1 MSVQVIYV
9 APRPTIN
16 YGLQGGLASF
26 SSADSMGGKFS
37 LLITLGRYRAKA
49 PIDDKLCLALT
60 LLPPT
65 L

>member
-1 MSVQVIYV
+1 MSVKVIYV

-16 YGLQGGLASF
+16 YGLQDGLASF
-26 SSADSMGGKFS
+26 SSADSVGSKFS

-49 PIDDKLCLALT
+49 PIDDELCLALI
-60 LLPPT
+60 PPT